1 MNNYYNA
8 GIEPPAEC
16 IQLHKTGS
24 DVQTAQPRSF
34 SELFESWTQYIDG
47 SERTKATYT
56 QNIKRFAEWLNAN
69 GITEPSRADVIKYR
83 DELKQSHKPA
93 TVHGY
98 IIAVKLFFKWTE
110 EEKIY
115 PNIAAR
121 VKNTTVDIYHKKDPL
136 TSRQAGR
143 VLDKLDT
150 ETAAGLRDYAII
162 ALMLTTGLR
171 TQSIILANIEDI
183 KPLGDMTVLY
193 YQGKGHEEKAD
204 FVKIS
209 EPVLKALNRYI
220 ETRKANSSPAPSAP
234 LFVSIAH
241 RNGGERM
248 TTRSI
253 SRIVKNALKSAG
265 LESDRLTAHSLRHT
279 AATLAMTNGA
289 TLQEVQQLLG
299 HKSINITMVYLH
311 TLERA
316 QNSSTDRI
324 AAAIFE

>member
-1 MNNYYNA
+1 MKNA
-8 GIEPPAEC
+8 IFAEIQPPAEC
-16 IQLHKTGS
+16 SQLHSSSS
-24 DVQTAQPRSF
+24 DLQTVQPRSF
-34 SELFESWTQYIDG
+34 SELFENWTAYIDG

-56 QNIKRFAEWLNAN
+56 GNIKRFAEWLQVN
-69 GITEPSRADVIKYR
+69 GITQPSRADVIRYR
-83 DELKQSHKPA
+83 DELKVNHKPA

-110 EEKIY
+110 AENLY

-121 VKNTTVDIYHKKDPL
+121 VKNTAVDIYHKKDPL

-150 ETAAGLRDYAII
+150 DTAAGLRDYAII

-171 TQSIILANIEDI
+171 TNSIILANIEDI

-193 YQGKGHEEKAD
+193 YQGKGHDEKAD
-204 FVKIS
+204 FVKLS
-209 EPVLKALNRYI
+209 EPVLKAIKRYL
-220 ETRKANSSPAPSAP
+220 ETREAAEPAPSAP
-234 LFVSIAH
+234 LFASVAH
-241 RNGGERM
+241 RNSGERL

-311 TLERA
+311 TLERQ
-316 QNSSTDRI
+316 QNTSADRI
-324 AAAIFE
+324 SAAIFE

>member
-1 MNNYYNA
+1 M
-8 GIEPPAEC
+8 
-16 IQLHKTGS
+16 
-24 DVQTAQPRSF
+24 QTVQPRSF
-34 SELFESWTQYIDG
+34 SELFENWTAYIDG

-56 QNIKRFAEWLNAN
+56 GNIKRFAEWLQVN
-69 GITEPSRADVIKYR
+69 GITQPSRADVIRYR
-83 DELKQSHKPA
+83 DELKVNHKPA

-110 EEKIY
+110 AENLY

-121 VKNTTVDIYHKKDPL
+121 VKNTAVDIYHKKDPL

-150 ETAAGLRDYAII
+150 DTAAGLRDYAII

-171 TQSIILANIEDI
+171 TNSIILANIEDI

-193 YQGKGHEEKAD
+193 YQGKGHDEKAD
-204 FVKIS
+204 FVKLS
-209 EPVLKALNRYI
+209 EPVLKAIKRYL
-220 ETRKANSSPAPSAP
+220 ETRTAAEPAPRVP
-234 LFVSIAH
+234 LFASVAH
-241 RNGGERM
+241 RNSGERL

-311 TLERA
+311 TLERQ
-316 QNSSTDRI
+316 QNTSADRI
-324 AAAIFE
+324 SAAIFE